1 MDIRQKENK
10 LKLEA
15 VRIKILSREI
25 VKKRKERVGLAEEN
39 LPHSWDG
46 GGGAHLREQ
55 HPQGGGGE
63 GEGAVHILKSKIEIK
78 QQENADIFVTNIQKY
93 KQKLNVKQLVDK
105 FEVEE
110 RRTRNRDTGAV
121 VEEQSGLSSPYKR
134 LKMPE
139 LRPPPNA
146 HSMPG
151 PRTMRSSSSCPSTL
165 PRTRSSPCARPRK
178 RGPLPPSSLSVAYA
192 IPPPAAETN
201 LNLGIVNTV
210 SRWTACTA
218 RSMGMW
224 PPTSSTSLTSSG
236 TSGSKEEHPRI
247 HLPPA
252 NPSARPFGKGT
263 CSASSSS
270 SKCLDSEKRKR
281 LKSIPE
287 SMGDM
292 QSSTSSSSPSLAC
305 KKRQAGDDP
314 ARKILSSSFSPSPK
328 PEEAEDKQEERKS
341 RKEKIRKIQIQ
352 EDSITSLER
361 IDYFAVEN
369 VETNLRKPGLEA
381 APGTTGP
388 PPSRACSSPGSSS
401 PSGVMTPSPRCSR
414 TGDKG
419 GRGTL
424 YGNGR
429 KSDNGALHV
438 EKLSTTAATNCG
450 QPSVARGEGRRQR
463 EF

>member
-1 MDIRQKENK
+1 MCKETARK
-10 LKLEA
+10 RKARPGLEA
-15 VRIKILSREI
+15 DNPPQGGE
-25 VKKRKERVGLAEEN
+25 
-39 LPHSWDG
+39 G
-46 GGGAHLREQ
+46 GGGEHLHGQ
-55 HPQGGGGE
+55 HHQGGGG
-63 GEGAVHILKSKIEIK
+63 GGDGGVQSLKSKWAIK
-78 QQENADIFVTNIQKY
+78 QQAKVDIFVKNINKY
-93 KQKLNVKQLVDK
+93 KEDSKVKQLVND
-105 FEVEE
+105 FEVEGW
-110 RRTRNRDTGAV
+110 RTRSRVTRAV
-121 VEEQSGLSSPYKR
+121 VEEQSGCSSPHKR
-134 LKMPE
+134 IKMPE
-139 LRPPPNA
+139 VRPPPNA
-146 HSMPG
+146 PSTPG
-151 PRTMRSSSSCPSTL
+151 PRTMRPSPSCPSP
-165 PRTRSSPCARPRK
+165 PRTRPSTCARPRR
-178 RGPLPPSSLSVAYA
+178 RGPKIPSTPITFA
-192 IPPPAAETN
+192 IPPPAAETHHQ
-201 LNLGIVNTV
+201 NLGMVNTV

-218 RSMGMW
+218 RSMGTW
-224 PPTSSTSLTSSG
+224 PPTSSTPTSLQCSG

-281 LKSIPE
+281 VKSIPE

-292 QSSTSSSSPSLAC
+292 QSTTSSSSPSVAY

-341 RKEKIRKIQIQ
+341 RKEKIRKIQ
-352 EDSITSLER
+352 EDSITSSER
-361 IDYFAVEN
+361 NDYFAVEN

-381 APGTTGP
+381 EPGTTGP

-419 GRGTL
+419 GRGAL

-429 KSDNGALHV
+429 K
-438 EKLSTTAATNCG
+438 
-450 QPSVARGEGRRQR
+450 
-463 EF
+463 